1 MTVAAAPETTQARAT
16 IATSVRSAIARMLTS
31 PRLFNQKE
39 WSTLASHN
47 GQVVSGDPRGR
58 IPEKLEADDAE

>member
-16 IATSVRSAIARMLTS
+16 IATSVRNAIARMLAA
-31 PRLFNQKE
+31 PRFFNQKE
-39 WSTLASHN
+39 WDVLAAHN
-47 GQVVSGDPRGR
+47 GQIVSGAPQGH